1 MAQRTYA
8 SFNTLTIAGRVSH
21 AELVTN
27 NGNEFLSV
35 TLLTELKDE
44 APAIA
49 VTFNT
54 SNGTMALYKKGHL
67 NNGRLVTV
75 TGHLDSFTELYFDK
89 KAGKTKRLQR
99 PKLHLV
105 YAQVLPGGYGPG
117 KKADT
122 APAVDEDLDIDEA
135 PAIPTKVAVTA
146 DGTPVTDF

>member
-1 MAQRTYA
+1 MTKAYA
-8 SFNTLTIAGRVSH
+8 SFNTLTITGRVSH
-21 AELVTN
+21 AELVKA
-27 NGNEFLSV
+27 NGSEFLAV
-35 TLLTELKDE
+35 TLLTELKDDQ
-44 APAIA
+44 PAVA

-54 SNGTMALYKKGHL
+54 SNGTMALYKAGRL

-117 KKADT
+117 KKAEAASGED
-122 APAVDEDLDIDEA
+122 DLDIDEA
-135 PAIPTKVAVTA
+135 PAIPEKESAFA
-146 DGTPVTDF
+146 TDAF

>member
-1 MAQRTYA
+1 MTKAYA
-8 SFNTLTIAGRVSH
+8 SFNTLTITGRVSH
-21 AELVTN
+21 AELVKA
-27 NGNEFLSV
+27 NGSEFLAV
-35 TLLTELKDE
+35 TLLTELKDD

-54 SNGTMALYKKGHL
+54 SNGTMALFKAGRL

-99 PKLHLV
+99 PKLHLA

-117 KKADT
+117 KKAET
-122 APAVDEDLDIDEA
+122 ATTVSDDLEIDEA
-135 PAIPTKVAVTA
+135 PSIPEKSEAFA
-146 DGTPVTDF
+146 SDPY

>member
-1 MAQRTYA
+1 MSNKTYA
-8 SFNTLTIAGRVSH
+8 SFNTLTITGRVSH

-44 APAIA
+44 TPAIA

-54 SNGTMALYKKGHL
+54 SNGTMALYKSGHL

-75 TGHLDSFTELYFDK
+75 PGHLDSFTELYFDK

-105 YAQVLPGGYGPG
+105 YAQVLHGGYGPG
-117 KKADT
+117 KKAEAT
-122 APAVDEDLDIDEA
+122 VIDEDLDIDEA
-135 PAIPTKVAVTA
+135 PAIPTKVAVSA